1 MFEEAWPVRSLGAAH
16 LIFYERVSTLRVMKH
31 HDQATAT
38 MRELI
43 AGTDQG
49 QAARRIQFGTLMAP
63 KPAGAPPRG
72 Y

>member
-1 MFEEAWPVRSLGAAH
+1 
-16 LIFYERVSTLRVMKH
+16 MKH

-49 QAARRIQFGTLMAP
+49 QAARRVQFGTLMAP
-63 KPAGAPPRG
+63 KPADAPPHG